1 MNYISYIRVST
12 TRQGISGLGL
22 QAQKSAVKNFLKPE
36 DNLLV
41 EFQEVE
47 SGKNN
52 ERTML
57 KEAIQRCKE
66 MNATLLI
73 AKLDRLSRNVS
84 FIYTLRDSK
93 IDFVCA
99 DMPNASPVTIGIMA
113 VLAQDERERISQRTK
128 SALEELKSKGVKLGK
143 PENLSDF
150 SRKRSVQVR
159 QEKANNNI
167 NNRLATALIVSMRKE
182 NKSYSIIAEELN
194 VSGYKTRRNKNFSA
208 MSVKRLYDRHSVK
221 CALQMKIN
229 T

>member
-12 TRQGISGLGL
+12 TRQGVSGLGL
-22 QAQKSAVKNFLKPE
+22 QAQKSAVSNFLKPE
-36 DNLLV
+36 DNLLA

-66 MNATLLI
+66 LNATLLI

-93 IDFVCA
+93 IDFMCA

-128 SALEELKSKGVKLGK
+128 SALAELRTKGVKLGK
-143 PENLSDF
+143 PENLTDF
-150 SRKRSVQVR
+150 SRKRSLQVR
-159 QEKANNNI
+159 RINANKNI

-182 NKSYSIIAEELN
+182 KKSYSAIAKELN
-194 VSGYKTRRNKNFSA
+194 TSGYQTRRNKMFSA
-208 MSVKRLYDRHSVK
+208 MTVKRLFDRANLIVEIRK
-221 CALQMKIN
+221 EIFD
-229 T
+229 

>member
-1 MNYISYIRVST
+1 MHYISYIRVST

-22 QAQKSAVKNFLKPE
+22 QAQKSAVKTFLKPE
-36 DNLLV
+36 DSLLA

-47 SGKNN
+47 SGKDN
-52 ERTML
+52 ERTGL
-57 KEAIQRCKE
+57 KEAIQCCKE
-66 MNATLLI
+66 MKATLLI

-128 SALEELKSKGVKLGK
+128 SALAELKLKGVELGK
-143 PENLSDF
+143 PDNLTDY
-150 SRKRSVQVR
+150 SRERSLEVR
-159 QEKANNNI
+159 QGNASKNI

-182 NKSYSIIAEELN
+182 NRSYSAIAEELN
-194 VSGYKTRRNKNFSA
+194 TSGYKTRRNKVFSA
-208 MSVKRLYDRHSVK
+208 MTVKRLYDRANLIVAIRK
-221 CALQMKIN
+221 EILD
-229 T
+229 

>member
-36 DNLLV
+36 DNLIA
-41 EFQEVE
+41 EFQEIE

-52 ERTML
+52 ERTRL
-57 KEAIQRCKE
+57 KQAIQRCKE
-66 MNATLLI
+66 LNATLLI

-128 SALEELKSKGVKLGK
+128 SALAELKLKGVKLGK
-143 PENLSDF
+143 PENLTDY
-150 SRKRSVQVR
+150 SRERSLQVR
-159 QEKANNNI
+159 QDNASNNI
-167 NNRLATALIVSMRKE
+167 NNRLATALIISMRKE
-182 NKSYSIIAEELN
+182 NRSYSAIAEELN
-194 VSGYKTRRNKNFSA
+194 ISGYTTRRNNNFSA

-221 CALQMKIN
+221 CEQQMKIN

>member
-150 SRKRSVQVR
+150 SRKRSLQVR

-194 VSGYKTRRNKNFSA
+194 ASGYKTRRNKNFSA

-221 CALQMKIN
+221 CA
-229 T
+229 